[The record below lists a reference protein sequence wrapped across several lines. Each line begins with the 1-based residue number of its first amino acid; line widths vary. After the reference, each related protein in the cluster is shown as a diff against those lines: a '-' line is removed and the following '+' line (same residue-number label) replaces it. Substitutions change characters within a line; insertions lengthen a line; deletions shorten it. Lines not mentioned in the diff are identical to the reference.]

1 VNPTVSNW
9 SEVSRQHL
17 VDLLRK
23 AGMLEEAERAA
34 SSLPDPVDLDQCVQF
49 LAPYGITKDFLVSR
63 LGGSP

>member
-1 VNPTVSNW
+1 V
-9 SEVSRQHL
+9 

-23 AGMLEEAERAA
+23 AGMLEEAARAA
-34 SSLPDPVDLDQCVQF
+34 SSLPDPVDLDQASQF